1 MSTSLNIQRQNGNV
15 PKSLEGEDHI
25 TGLVI
30 YMKAS
35 DIPVSFKSERV
46 QPLSTIESA
55 EAAGIVEYTTDADGT
70 QTAAPW
76 AIRMLH
82 YHLSELYRINPAVS
96 LYVGIFEK
104 PETTSMSFA
113 EVKTVQN
120 YAGGRIRQTG
130 VWCGDRELSEDD
142 LVTLQGVADNL
153 AAGGAELSIIYSPKV
168 SDIKTLPVDLAGAGK
183 CRVSVVIGQAG
194 SGRGAELYSDKE
206 NESGTTVGGLGVV
219 LGLVSLAK
227 VHQCIAWVREFPT
240 GVSLPAFGDGTL
252 LRDID
257 RALVEQLDT
266 ARYLFFVTKTGQA
279 GSYMNDSHNMDS
291 PISDY
296 CNIESVRTM
305 DKAVRGIRTYLIPEL
320 GGNVYI
326 DSSSGKMASYS
337 VAHLETIAGKAL
349 EDMECQGE
357 LSGYKVEI
365 DPDQDVLST
374 GTVEIVIR
382 NVAVAVM
389 RKINVKI
396 GFAKSV

>member
-1 MSTSLNIQRQNGNV
+1 MSTNLTISRQNGNI
-15 PKSLEGEDHI
+15 PKTLAGEDHI

-30 YMKAS
+30 YMAGA
-35 DIPVSFKSERV
+35 DIPAGFKDERV

-55 EAAGIVEYTTDADGT
+55 EAAGIVDCYEDTEGVKTP
-70 QTAAPW
+70 AAW
-76 AIRMLH
+76 ALRVLH
-82 YHLSELYRINPAVS
+82 YQLSELYRVNPGVS

-104 PETTSMSFA
+104 PEGAGMTFA
-113 EVKTVQN
+113 EIKTVQN
-120 YAGGRIRQTG
+120 YAGGRIRQIG

-142 LVTLQGVADNL
+142 LVAMQGIGDNL
-153 AAGGAELSIIYSPKV
+153 AAGAAELSIIYSPKV
-168 SDIKTLPVDLAGAGK
+168 SDIKSLPVDIAGAGK
-183 CRVSVVIGQAG
+183 SRVSVVIGQAG
-194 SGRGAELYSDKE
+194 SGTGAELYADE
-206 NESGTTVGGLGVV
+206 GNESKSTVGGLGVV
-219 LGLVSLAK
+219 LGLVSRAK
-227 VHQCIAWVREFPT
+227 VHECIAWVREFPT

-252 LRDID
+252 LREID
-257 RALVEQLDT
+257 RALIEQLDT

-291 PISDY
+291 AISDY
-296 CNIESVRTM
+296 SNIESVRTM
-305 DKAVRGIRTYLIPEL
+305 DKAVRGVRTYLIPEL
-320 GGNVYI
+320 GGNIYI
-326 DSSSGKMASYS
+326 DPTSGKMASYS
-337 VAHLETIAGKAL
+337 VAHLETVAGKAL
-349 EDMECQGE
+349 EDMERAGE

>member
-55 EAAGIVEYTTDADGT
+55 ETAGIVEYTTDADGT

-130 VWCGDRELSEDD
+130 VWCGDREVSEDD

-206 NESGTTVGGLGVV
+206 NESETTVGGLGVV

-305 DKAVRGIRTYLIPEL
+305 DKAVRGVRTYLIPEL
-320 GGNVYI
+320 WGNVYI

-337 VAHLETIAGKAL
+337 VAHLETVAGKAL